1 MRSGP
6 RTGVRWF
13 SVYDCA
19 ADWEREGPAAEILTR
34 WVHEHLMRPHPAL
47 GRPGP
52 VCPFVRQSVVRG
64 LFWAGLAEGGDGL
77 TSSRMHRIVEDAFEL
92 YQALRQ
98 ENPAE
103 ARGLTLVTVFP
114 GLTRFD
120 LVDAV
125 HAERKTDVVGQGMML
140 GQFYPGCSVP
150 GLWDRDFHPLDAP
163 LPMLVLRS
171 MMSTDFPFLA
181 ARSDWLYAY
190 LSRVAPD
197 LPRTLRQSIA
207 DRMRVSESD
216 AAEITSLRAHSADEH
231 AR

>member
-13 SVYDCA
+13 NVYDEA
-19 ADWEREGPAAEILTR
+19 ADWDCAGPAAGTLTR
-34 WVHEHLMRPHPAL
+34 WVSEHLMRPHPAL

-52 VCPFVRQSVVRG
+52 VCPFVRQSVTRR

-77 TSSRMHRIVEDAFEL
+77 TGERMHRIVDDAFEL

-98 ENPAE
+98 DDPAE
-103 ARGLTLVTVFP
+103 TRGLTLVTVFP
-114 GLTRFD
+114 GLTRFE

-125 HAERKTDVVGQGMML
+125 HAERKTEVVDRGMML

-197 LPRTLRQSIA
+197 LPRTLRRSIA
-207 DRMRVSESD
+207 ERLRVTESE
-216 AAEITSLRAHSADEH
+216 AGEITALRAHSADEH

>member
-1 MRSGP
+1 MRSSES
-6 RTGVRWF
+6 GVRWF
-13 SVYDCA
+13 NVYEEA
-19 ADWEREGPAAEILTR
+19 AGWDGEGAAAGILTR
-34 WVHEHLMRPHPAL
+34 WVSEHLMRPHAAL

-52 VCPFVRQSVVRG
+52 VCPFVRHSMVRR
-64 LFWAGLAEGGDGL
+64 LFWAGLAEGGDEL
-77 TSSRMHRIVEDAFEL
+77 TAAGMHRIVDDAFAL

-98 ENPAE
+98 ENPGE
-103 ARGLTLVTVFP
+103 TRGLTLVTVFP
-114 GLTRFD
+114 GLTRYE

-125 HAERKTDVVGQGMML
+125 HAERKTEIVGQGMML

-181 ARSDWLYAY
+181 ARSDWLFAY
-190 LSRVAPD
+190 LTRVAPD

-207 DRMRVSESD
+207 ERMRVPESE
-216 AAEITSLRAHSADEH
+216 AGEITALRAHCADEH